1 MKQILYTGGKKGK
14 SGTND
19 TNKVVIVFVVLIVVF
34 AICLIG
40 IGINLYTK
48 VKNETGTDISDLDKP
63 GQSGSTNTIVD
74 QPGEL
79 DKPDKPDKPEEPKE
93 PEIKSKIS
101 IKFDSQLGGVQL
113 KVTSRQKLKTISY
126 WWDEE
131 EPTIVESEENEYE
144 VVIASKQGTHTLNV
158 EVIDQND
165 TVETAEQL
173 VIGDSEP
180 ELQISTD
187 GVSNYV
193 IKAKD
198 DQEIKRIVITLN
210 GETQEIEVGE
220 QQIEHKV
227 QIPQG
232 YSLIEVTVYN
242 INEISVTKK
251 AKITNFGG

>member
-1 MKQILYTGGKKGK
+1 MNQILYTGGKKGK
-14 SGTND
+14 NGTND

-79 DKPDKPDKPEEPKE
+79 DKPDKPEEPKE

-198 DQEIKRIVITLN
+198 DQEIKKILIKLN
-210 GETQEIEVGE
+210 GEIQEIEVGDK
-220 QQIEHKV
+220 QIEYKV
-227 QIPQG
+227 PIPQG

>member
-1 MKQILYTGGKKGK
+1 MNQILYTGGKRGNG
-14 SGTND
+14 GTND
-19 TNKVVIVFVVLIVVF
+19 TNKIVIVFVLLIVVF

-40 IGINLYTK
+40 VGINLFTK
-48 VKNETGTDISDLDKP
+48 VKNENGTNPSDNP
-63 GQSGSTNTIVD
+63 GQSGSTNTIGD
-74 QPGEL
+74 R
-79 DKPDKPDKPEEPKE
+79 PEEPEE
-93 PEIKSKIS
+93 PEEPVIKSKIS

-113 KVTSRQKLKTISY
+113 KVTSRQKLKSISY

-131 EPTIVESEENEYE
+131 EPTIVEIEESENEYE
-144 VVIASKQGTHTLNV
+144 EIIESKQGTHTLNV

-180 ELQISTD
+180 ELEISTD

-210 GETQEIEVGE
+210 GETQEIEVGDK
-220 QQIEHKV
+220 QIEHKV

-251 AKITNFGG
+251 AKITHFDG

>member
-1 MKQILYTGGKKGK
+1 MNQILYTGGKRGNG
-14 SGTND
+14 GTND
-19 TNKVVIVFVVLIVVF
+19 TNKIVIVFVLLIVVF

-40 IGINLYTK
+40 VGINLFTK

-63 GQSGSTNTIVD
+63 GQSGTTNTIGD
-74 QPGEL
+74 SPEE
-79 DKPDKPDKPEEPKE
+79 PDKPEEPEEPKE
-93 PEIKSKIS
+93 PVIKSKIS

-113 KVTSRQKLKTISY
+113 KVTSRQKLKSISY

-131 EPTIVESEENEYE
+131 EPTIVEIEESENEYE
-144 VVIASKQGTHTLNV
+144 EIIESKQGTHTLNV
-158 EVIDQND
+158 EVIDQNN

-180 ELQISTD
+180 ELEISTD

-210 GETQEIEVGE
+210 GETQEIEVGDK
-220 QQIEHKV
+220 QIEHKV
-227 QIPQG
+227 PIPQG

-242 INEISVTKK
+242 INELSVTKK

>member
-1 MKQILYTGGKKGK
+1 MNQILYTGGKKGK
-14 SGTND
+14 IGTND
-19 TNKVVIVFVVLIVVF
+19 TTKVVIVFVILIVVF

-40 IGINLYTK
+40 IGINLFTK
-48 VKNETGTDISDLDKP
+48 VKNETGTDIGDLDKP

-74 QPGEL
+74 KPGGIE
-79 DKPDKPDKPEEPKE
+79 KPDKPEEPKE

-113 KVTSRQKLKTISY
+113 KVTSRQKLKSISY

-131 EPTIVESEENEYE
+131 EPTIIESEENEYE
-144 VVIASKQGTHTLNV
+144 VVITSKQGTHTLNV

-210 GETQEIEVGE
+210 GEKQEIEVGDK
-220 QQIEHKV
+220 QIEHKV
-227 QIPQG
+227 PIPQG

>member
-1 MKQILYTGGKKGK
+1 MNQILYTGGKKGK

-19 TNKVVIVFVVLIVVF
+19 TNKVVIVFVILIIVF

-40 IGINLYTK
+40 VGTNLFTK
-48 VKNETGTDISDLDKP
+48 VKDVAGTNPSDNP
-63 GQSGSTNTIVD
+63 GQSGSTNTIGD
-74 QPGEL
+74 R
-79 DKPDKPDKPEEPKE
+79 PEEPEE
-93 PEIKSKIS
+93 PEEPVIKSKIS

-113 KVTSRQKLKTISY
+113 KVTSRQKLKSISY
-126 WWDEE
+126 WWDEGE
-131 EPTIVESEENEYE
+131 QTIIEIEENEYE
-144 VVIASKQGTHTLNV
+144 VLIPSKQGTHTLNV
-158 EVIDQND
+158 EVIDKNE

-180 ELQISTD
+180 ELEISTD

-198 DQEIKRIVITLN
+198 DQEIKKIVITLN
-210 GETQEIEVGE
+210 GETQEIEVGDK
-220 QQIEHKV
+220 QIEHKV
-227 QIPQG
+227 PIPQG

-242 INEISVTKK
+242 LNDISVSKK